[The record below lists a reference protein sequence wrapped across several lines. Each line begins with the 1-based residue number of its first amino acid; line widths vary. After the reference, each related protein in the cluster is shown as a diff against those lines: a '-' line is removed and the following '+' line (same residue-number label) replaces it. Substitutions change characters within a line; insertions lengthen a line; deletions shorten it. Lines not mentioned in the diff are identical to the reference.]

1 MLKRTWGATRASWL
15 PVCSLSVMALPAAA
29 QTADPFSA
37 LEEVVVTAQKRTES
51 IQDVPVT
58 VSLVNSEMLAQRN
71 ITAVDELSRAVP
83 AISSNNGIRGVA
95 TGGFTVSSEQAV
107 ATVLDGVVLARA
119 TINNLFDIQRVE
131 VLSGPQGM
139 LFGKN
144 ASAGVINIVTNAPD
158 PSQFELIGSVDI
170 GNFERERERL
180 TVNAPIGST
189 AALRLSLQNNS
200 QRAPIRNV
208 LTNTYGE
215 SESYGGRLR
224 FLWEPSDSLS
234 LNLIG
239 DWEETRPNPETGFA
253 FSVASAPAVV
263 NALAACGIVADRRN
277 RENCSEG
284 VYRNNSEHRYGG
296 SAQVDYTLP
305 NEYVITSITAQR
317 ESSFGPSNFN
327 GLGGDTD
334 TLPINILSTN
344 MPSGEES
351 NFSQEFRFTS
361 PAGQTVEFVAGLFY
375 YDNKTESNSIQA
387 GRLGSFAPLL
397 DMFFYPGAVTARSY
411 NINVDSDGWAAF
423 GQATI
428 NVTDKWSLIAGGRY
442 TEETLSA
449 VSRRA
454 DAAELARRGFVYFPA
469 FSGTFPNVDQEVDTD
484 NFSWRAGV
492 QYDWTPDIMTFATVA
507 RGYKGPAVNDL
518 AVVSDPS
525 LVIIDEEI
533 PTNYELGIRANIF
546 DRRIF
551 ASATIFHTKIE
562 DFQTQVYVPSSAS
575 NPTPGFANGNAP
587 EITTQGV
594 DIQMFGELTDG
605 LTFNTGVIYT
615 DADYGDDFV
624 VACSSYQTATATCP
638 AGGTTPSVDNL
649 ANVSDW
655 RVLVG
660 GEYSRQVGSFELFL
674 QTDLV
679 YETGYS
685 MSSSPDPFLVMPD
698 KTLLGAR
705 LGVRSPDGRWGV
717 SLWGRNLL
725 DNFYPTRSPDPLGGF
740 NGGGSTSYISTHTS
754 NLYRTYGIAVD
765 FRL

>member
-1 MLKRTWGATRASWL
+1 MKRTWGALRASLL
-15 PVCSLSVMALPAAA
+15 PACSLSVLAFPAAA
-29 QTADPFSA
+29 QTTDNVNA

-58 VSLVNSEMLAQRN
+58 VTLVNSEFLAQKN

-83 AISSNNGIRGVA
+83 SISSNNGIRGVA

-107 ATVLDGVVLARA
+107 ATVLDGVVMGR
-119 TINNLFDIQRVE
+119 TNINNLFDVQRVE

-158 PSQFELIGSVDI
+158 LSQFELIGSVDF

-200 QRAPIRNV
+200 QASPVRNL
-208 LTNTYGE
+208 LTNTTGE

-239 DWEETRPNPETGFA
+239 DWEESRSNGESTYTH
-253 FSVASAPAVV
+253 SVVGTPALA
-263 NALAACGIVADRRN
+263 NMLAACGIVASPRN
-277 RENCSEG
+277 RSVCSEG
-284 VYRNNSEHRYGG
+284 VYTNNSEHRYGA

-305 NEYVITSITAQR
+305 NDYVITSITAQR
-317 ESSFGPSNFN
+317 EVTYGPSNFN

-334 TLPINILSTN
+334 LLPINILSTN
-344 MPSGEES
+344 MPSGEDK
-351 NFSQEFRFTS
+351 NFSQEIRFTS
-361 PAGQTVEFVAGLFY
+361 PAGQTVEFVTGLFY
-375 YDNKTESNSIQA
+375 YDNTTEADSIQA
-387 GRLGSFAPLL
+387 GRLGPTFAPLL
-397 DMFFYPGAVTARSY
+397 DLFFYPGAVTARGY

-428 NVTDKWSLIAGGRY
+428 HVTDKWSLIAGGRY
-442 TEETLSA
+442 TEEALSA

-454 DAAELARRGFVYFPA
+454 DAAELASRGFVFFPA

-492 QYDWTPDIMTFATVA
+492 QYDWTPDVMTFATVA

-518 AVVSDPS
+518 AAVSDPS

-533 PTNYELGIRANIF
+533 PTNYEVGVRANIF

-551 ASATIFHTKIE
+551 ASATVFHTKIE
-562 DFQTQVYVPSSAS
+562 DFQTQVYVPSSPS

-594 DIQMFGELTDG
+594 DIQMFGELMDG

-615 DADYGDDFV
+615 DAQYGDDFI
-624 VACSSYQTATATCP
+624 VACSSYQTVTNTCP

-660 GEYSRQVGSFELFL
+660 GEYARQVGSFELFV

-679 YETGYS
+679 YETGFS
-685 MSSSPDPFLVMPD
+685 MSASPDPFLVMPD
-698 KTLLGAR
+698 RTLVGAR

-717 SLWGRNLL
+717 SLWGRNLF
-725 DNFYPTRSPDPLGGF
+725 DNYYPTRSPDPVGGF
-740 NGGGSTSYISTHTS
+740 NGGGGRSYISTQTS
-754 NLYRTYGIAVD
+754 NLYRTYGVAVE